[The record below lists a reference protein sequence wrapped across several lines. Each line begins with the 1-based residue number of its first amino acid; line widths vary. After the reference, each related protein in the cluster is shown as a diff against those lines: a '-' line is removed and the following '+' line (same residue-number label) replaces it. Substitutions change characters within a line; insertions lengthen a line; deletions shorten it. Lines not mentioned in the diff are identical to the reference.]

1 MRRRW
6 DACRCVVA
14 AAAHPQC
21 HAAGVPLAVLSQDG
35 PCRGRTHAG
44 AQCVDGCLQR
54 LGRGHARAVAQ
65 QHLLGHIQ
73 QFGVEG
79 ALGLGQQVLHSPA
92 RVATQALRHRDFG
105 RLVDPLQAVAH
116 QLAVGLMQ
124 VAGIGH
130 QLCQA
135 ARVGIAHAQGA
146 HPAVTLGQLDGRDGQ
161 HGQQAAQVAGG
172 FKVEGAGRDLTGHA
186 THRFNRLRKLPLLDE
201 LQRARHL
208 RKPTDACAA
217 VVALQ
222 DAGKVGHA
230 ALDALAVVFGV
241 IGKRQQHQRLVVEQL
256 GVNAQHRGAR
266 QHLGGGGA
274 VAHVIRH
281 HPQLLQPH
289 DRVGREGAGR
299 AVGLDGLRKVAHLH
313 LRAAQH
319 VVGVGKRGVL
329 ANQLLQGGD
338 GARGL
343 A

>member
-1 MRRRW
+1 
-6 DACRCVVA
+6 
-14 AAAHPQC
+14 
-21 HAAGVPLAVLSQDG
+21 
-35 PCRGRTHAG
+35 
-44 AQCVDGCLQR
+44 
-54 LGRGHARAVAQ
+54 
-65 QHLLGHIQ
+65 
-73 QFGVEG
+73 
-79 ALGLGQQVLHSPA
+79 
-92 RVATQALRHRDFG
+92 
-105 RLVDPLQAVAH
+105 
-116 QLAVGLMQ
+116 MQ

-130 QLCQA
+130 QLGQTSC
-135 ARVGIAHAQGA
+135 VGIAHAQGA
-146 HPAVTLGQLDGRDGQ
+146 HPAVTLGQLNGCDGQ

-172 FKVEGAGRDLTGHA
+172 FKVKGAGRDLTGHA
-186 THRFNRLRKLPLLDE
+186 THRLHRLRKLPLLDE
-201 LQRARHL
+201 LQRARHF

-230 ALDALAVVFGV
+230 ALNALAVVFGV

-266 QHLGGGGA
+266 QHLGGGGE

-289 DRVGREGAGR
+289 HRVGREGAGR

-319 VVGVGKRGVL
+319 VVGVGKRVVL